1 MPVKGSVV
9 VLEDAFA
16 ALAAARESA
25 AHCHARGR
33 GGVTARAYLR
43 VVDTLCG
50 FIDALRG
57 IATLALADVAGNARK
72 IDAHLS
78 TPGATIWE
86 MCIRELDAP
95 GAEWVRAP
103 HGTDGTVCTS
113 VLWVQRAL
121 RFVVQVLRGVATG
134 GSSMASVIAAAY
146 DGTLGLHHGV
156 LARGAFRLAALSAPS
171 RADFLCCI
179 VAIPGV
185 IVGEAHLTG
194 ELMRV
199 AYEANAFLADVD
211 QFLVNEGVEE
221 PWVI

>member
-1 MPVKGSVV
+1 V
-9 VLEDAFA
+9 
-16 ALAAARESA
+16 
-25 AHCHARGR
+25 
-33 GGVTARAYLR
+33 
-43 VVDTLCG
+43 
-50 FIDALRG
+50 
-57 IATLALADVAGNARK
+57 ATLSGNPHRQTSDKHCKPSEAT
-72 IDAHLS
+72 LS
-78 TPGATIWE
+78 GKPQTK
-86 MCIRELDAP
+86 
-95 GAEWVRAP
+95 
-103 HGTDGTVCTS
+103 
-113 VLWVQRAL
+113 QRAL